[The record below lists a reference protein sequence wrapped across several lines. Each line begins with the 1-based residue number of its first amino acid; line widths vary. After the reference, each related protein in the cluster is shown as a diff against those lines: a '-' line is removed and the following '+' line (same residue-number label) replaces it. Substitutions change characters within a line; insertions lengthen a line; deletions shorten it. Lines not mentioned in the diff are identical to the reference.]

1 MSASSFVSHESPNM
15 ANGHDDSESDSSTTT
30 DDAANG
36 NTHTGSE
43 TVSAWWHSALDRFST
58 EEVSLFWLGFPD

>member
-1 MSASSFVSHESPNM
+1 M